1 MVGLSASRPHSLTC
15 GHWTAPPSC
24 SLPMTAI
31 KKILVVLLLAAAIGA
46 LTWQQRQVAGLRVEN
61 QAIREQVQPL
71 GEQVNGLLRERERLR
86 AELQQVKTDAKR
98 GEGDKTELMRLRG
111 EVGPLRQMA
120 QELQDLRASAA
131 RAAQAPLNLV
141 AAARVPPP
149 PNLDVDQI
157 ITMRA
162 QDLWQRLHQSPTN
175 WIPELKF
182 LKDEDWRKVA
192 LGQRWESEEEARK
205 AFGQLRN
212 AAKERFMDR
221 LGSAL
226 QNYGKATSGQLPAK
240 LSDVA
245 SYFDPPVDSALLD
258 RYELTPQRNITTVRL
273 SQNPDELIV
282 KEKNALDPAAG
293 ETLQLI
299 NLRGNLRGTIGVTP
313 PPTTA
318 RP

>member
-1 MVGLSASRPHSLTC
+1 MRP
-15 GHWTAPPSC
+15 
-24 SLPMTAI
+24 M
-31 KKILVVLLLAAAIGA
+31 KKLLVIVLLAAAIGVV
-46 LTWQQRQVAGLRVEN
+46 TYQQRQVAELRVES
-61 QAIREQVQPL
+61 QVIREQIQPL
-71 GEQVNGLLRERERLR
+71 GEQVHSLLRERDRLR
-86 AELQQVKTDAKR
+86 TELHQAKTDGR
-98 GEGDKTELMRLRG
+98 REEGDKAELMRLRG
-111 EVGPLRQMA
+111 EVGPLRQLA
-120 QELQDLRASAA
+120 QELQGLRASSA
-131 RAAQAPLNLV
+131 RAAQVTHNAGAASRVAPPV
-141 AAARVPPP
+141 
-149 PNLDVDQI
+149 NLDVDHI
-157 ITMRA
+157 VTMRA
-162 QDLWQRLHQSPTN
+162 QDLWQRLNQSPTN

-192 LGQRWESEEEARK
+192 LGQRWESEEEARQ

-226 QNYGKATSGQLPAK
+226 QNYGKATSGQLPTK
-240 LSDVA
+240 LTDVA

-258 RYELTPQRNITTVRL
+258 RYELTAQRNITTVRL

-299 NLRGNLRGTIGVTP
+299 NLKGNLRGTIGVTP
-313 PPTTA
+313 PATTP

>member
-1 MVGLSASRPHSLTC
+1 MRP
-15 GHWTAPPSC
+15 
-24 SLPMTAI
+24 M
-31 KKILVVLLLAAAIGA
+31 KKILIIVVLAAAIGVV
-46 LTWQQRQVAGLRVEN
+46 TYQQRQVAELRVES
-61 QAIREQVQPL
+61 QVIREQIQPL
-71 GEQVNGLLRERERLR
+71 GEQVHSLLRERERLR
-86 AELQQVKTDAKR
+86 TELHQAKTDGR
-98 GEGDKTELMRLRG
+98 REEGDKAELMRLRG
-111 EVGPLRQMA
+111 EVGPLRQLA
-120 QELQDLRASAA
+120 QELQGLRASSA
-131 RAAQAPLNLV
+131 RAAQVTHNAGAASRVAPPV
-141 AAARVPPP
+141 
-149 PNLDVDQI
+149 NLDVDHI
-157 ITMRA
+157 VTMRA
-162 QDLWQRLHQSPTN
+162 QDLWQRLNQSPTN

-192 LGQRWESEEEARK
+192 LGQRWESEEEARQ

-226 QNYGKATSGQLPAK
+226 QNYGKATSGQLPTK
-240 LSDVA
+240 LTDVA

-258 RYELTPQRNITTVRL
+258 RYELTAQRNITTVRL

-299 NLRGNLRGTIGVTP
+299 NLKGNLRGTIGVTP
-313 PPTTA
+313 PATTP